1 MSAKEKQSAASA
13 GSAAPVPKATSR
25 NARGAAKSSP
35 PASQKRGP
43 APRQGARQA
52 RKPGD
57 PIDLPQHEAFAQA
70 VAEGL
75 SGAAAYRREISDSC
89 TYETSVVGASKLLA
103 NPNVRVRVDELR
115 CSFDRLLVEKLGV
128 KQETIARYLIDVIE
142 TPVSEVTRG
151 HKLCQ
156 EYHYAETMH
165 GAVEKVKMPSKLE
178 AVEKLVKMA
187 GWNAPEKV
195 EQRLTIE
202 IEKL

>member
-1 MSAKEKQSAASA
+1 MSAKEKQSAGSA
-13 GSAAPVPKATSR
+13 GSAAPALTATSR
-25 NARGAAKSSP
+25 NARGAGKSSA
-35 PASQKRGP
+35 PASQKRG
-43 APRQGARQA
+43 QARRVTVA
-52 RKPGD
+52 RERKPGE
-57 PIDLPQHEAFAQA
+57 PLDLPQHEAFAQA

-89 TYETSVVGASKLLA
+89 TYDTSVVGASKMLA
-103 NPNVRVRVDELR
+103 NPNVRVRVEELR

-128 KQETIARYLIDVIE
+128 KQETIARYLLDVIE
-142 TPVSEVTRG
+142 TPVAEVTRG

>member
-1 MSAKEKQSAASA
+1 MSAKAKRFAESP
-13 GSAAPVPKATSR
+13 GSEAPEHKDSSPSVP
-25 NARGAAKSSP
+25 GADKSSRP
-35 PASQKRGP
+35 V
-43 APRQGARQA
+43 GARRGQA
-52 RKPGD
+52 RRLTVARERKPGE
-57 PIDLPQHEAFAQA
+57 PLDLPQHEAFAQA

-89 TYETSVVGASKLLA
+89 TYESAVVSASKMLA
-103 NPNVRVRVDELR
+103 NPNVRLRVEELR

-128 KQETIARYLIDVIE
+128 KQETIARYLLDVIE
-142 TPVSEVTRG
+142 TPVAEVTRG

-165 GAVEKVKMPSKLE
+165 GVVEKVKMPSKLE

-195 EQRLTIE
+195 EQKLIVE